1 MTRKLPLIV
10 LFFCFGLSSN
20 AKLWAQIN
28 AISEILGIKNTAALY
43 ESKVDSS
50 FVAKFQNDSL
60 AAFYQKNNF
69 KYIWTSNLN
78 QSIVVY
84 AIQNSRLEGLNPK
97 DYFADE
103 IVDLHHNQKKS
114 AAQKQELEV
123 LLTFGLQKLL
133 LDRAN
138 GRKNPHDL
146 YEDWDLKQNKIEVN
160 HLILSAIS
168 GDSLSKTLVKL
179 EPKHPVY
186 FQLKNALQV
195 IEQFPDVAFDS
206 IFFEKNLKLKDS
218 GNAVLQLKNRL
229 TYWKDLP
236 KTDSINKKFD
246 EETDFA
252 VKKFQKRHGL
262 FPDGIVGPATIKEL
276 NYSKSSRKEQIIANL
291 ERWRWFPRKFSDHY
305 ILLNIPEY
313 KIHLINQNDT
323 IRTHNV
329 IVGTAARK
337 TPILSSKLSYVV
349 LNPTWTVPPT
359 ILREDIIPA
368 ATKNRSY
375 FSGKNIKIYNSAG
388 KAVSPWSWIPEKANN
403 YRYVQSPGTFNSL
416 GMVKIIFPNHY
427 SVYLHDTNH
436 REYFDKE
443 NRSLSSGCVRVQDP
457 LELTEYLLDN
467 NKDWSFEKIT
477 EVLQNGK
484 TQNVKIKNNILI
496 HQLYWTA
503 WSEENTLHFRP
514 DIYNL
519 DLELYR
525 KLGQ

>member
-1 MTRKLPLIV
+1 MVRKMPLLILV
-10 LFFCFGLSSN
+10 FSFGMISN

-28 AISEILGIKNTAALY
+28 AVSEILAVKNASALS
-43 ESKVDSS
+43 EAKVDSV

-60 AAFYQKNNF
+60 ATFYQKNNF
-69 KYIWTSNLN
+69 KYIWTSNQN
-78 QSIVVY
+78 QSIAVN
-84 AIQNSRLEGLNPK
+84 AIKNSGLEGLNPK
-97 DYFADE
+97 HYFADE
-103 IVDLHHNQKKS
+103 IVDLHQNQKKS
-114 AAQKQELEV
+114 ADQKQELEV

-133 LDRAN
+133 LDRTN
-138 GRKNPHDL
+138 GRKNPQEL
-146 YEDWDLKQNKIEVN
+146 YEDWDLKRNKIEVN
-160 HLILSAIS
+160 NLILGAIS
-168 GDSLSKTLVKL
+168 GDSLSSTIIKS
-179 EPKHPVY
+179 EPKHQVY
-186 FQLKNALQV
+186 LQLKKALTL
-195 IEQFPDVAFDS
+195 IDQFPDVAFDS
-206 IFFEKNLKLKDS
+206 IFYEKNLKLKDS
-218 GNAVLQLKNRL
+218 GHAVLQLKNRL
-229 TYWKDLP
+229 IFWNDLP
-236 KTDSINKKFD
+236 KTDSINNKFD

-262 FPDGIVGPATIKEL
+262 MPDGIVGPATIKEL

-313 KIHLINQNDT
+313 KIHVVSQNDT

-375 FSGKNIKIYNSAG
+375 FSGKNIKIYDSAG
-388 KAVSPWSWIPEKANN
+388 KVVSPWSWIPAKANN

-436 REYFDKE
+436 REYFEKE

-467 NKDWSFEKIT
+467 TKAWSLEKIT

-484 TQNVKIKNNILI
+484 TQNAKIKNNVLI

-525 KLGQ
+525 KLSQ